1 MKQMQYYYARDAR
14 NQTSGIEFHIYDTI
28 CGSPVGVYAT
38 EDPKEIELLDG
49 LAEKQHWRF
58 ERISLAQY
66 EAALKKKPLPF
77 KNLNDSKPLPP
88 PMVTALKGQG
98 AVVVEN
104 PEPPEP
110 PVEIKKSVETVE
122 EALQVAQVQPA
133 PAVEPVVED
142 KKRHQKRK

>member
-1 MKQMQYYYARDAR
+1 
-14 NQTSGIEFHIYDTI
+14 
-28 CGSPVGVYAT
+28 
-38 EDPKEIELLDG
+38 
-49 LAEKQHWRF
+49 
-58 ERISLAQY
+58 
-66 EAALKKKPLPF
+66 
-77 KNLNDSKPLPP
+77 
-88 PMVTALKGQG
+88 MVTALKGQG